1 MTMYDIISSKGDVI
15 MATKMISLRIDESLV
30 NYYKERAEEEH
41 RTLSN
46 MIITVLAVE
55 QKKDKGKSFLCCSKC
70 HTEYDRYDRAGEDM
84 TKFYKYCANCGAKGT
99 VK

>member
-1 MTMYDIISSKGDVI
+1 

-46 MIITVLAVE
+46 MIITTLAIDK
-55 QKKDKGKSFLCCSKC
+55 KKDYRGFVRCSKC
-70 HTEYDRYDRAGEDM
+70 HYEFDRYDRMGEDM
-84 TKFYKYCANCGAKGT
+84 TEFYIYCAHCGAKGT
-99 VK
+99 IK